1 MSRAIQKNIGRRLMA
16 AKAPALTV
24 QQGDELDEIHRLVQA
39 LGIAILG
46 TTLDTYQ
53 RPALSALARLVD
65 DRLTALTEGVGVS
78 P

>member
-1 MSRAIQKNIGRRLMA
+1 MVRNQQLKKLALGGQG
-16 AKAPALTV
+16 LTV
-24 QQGDELDEIHRLVQA
+24 QQRDELDEIHRLVQA

-53 RPALSALARLVD
+53 RPALSALARLLD
-65 DRLTALTEGVGVS
+65 HRLTALIEGVDVS